1 MNITI
6 EMKKALFLAINAA
19 MNASV
24 WDETP
29 AEEREELFE
38 GCDTTEHTR
47 ESFLQK
53 CRNDDVSSFDE
64 CQADETIDWLLGYA
78 FADSCCT
85 FAEKLHTENNIDALY
100 TACKGLAEACGI
112 VTE

>member
-6 EMKKALFLAINAA
+6 EMKKALFFALNTA
-19 MNASV
+19 MNADV
-24 WDETP
+24 WDSTP

-78 FADSCCT
+78 FADSCRT

>member
-6 EMKKALFLAINAA
+6 EMKKALFFALNAA

-29 AEEREELFE
+29 AEERAELFE

-47 ESFLQK
+47 ESFLKK
-53 CRNDDVSSFDE
+53 CHNDDVSAFDE
-64 CQADETIDWLLGYA
+64 CQADGTIDCLLGYA
-78 FADSCCT
+78 FADSCRT
-85 FAEKLHTENNIDALY
+85 FAEELRTENNIDVLY
-100 TACKGLAEACGI
+100 KACKLLAEAKGI
-112 VTE
+112 TIE

>member
-53 CRNDDVSSFDE
+53 CRNDDVGSFNE
-64 CQADETIDWLLGYA
+64 CQADGTIDLLLGYA
-78 FADSCCT
+78 FADSCRT
-85 FAEKLHTENNIDALY
+85 FAEELRTENNIDALY
-100 TACKGLAEACGI
+100 TACKELAEACGI

>member
-6 EMKKALFLAINAA
+6 EMKKALFFAINAA

-24 WDETP
+24 WDKTP
-29 AEEREELFE
+29 TEERAELFE
-38 GCDTTEHTR
+38 GWDTTEHTC
-47 ESFLQK
+47 ETFLQK
-53 CRNDDVSSFDE
+53 CHSEDVSTFDE
-64 CQADETIDWLLGYA
+64 CQADGSVDWLLGYA

-85 FAEKLHTENNIDALY
+85 FAEKLHAENNIDALY
-100 TACKGLAEACGI
+100 AACKGLAEACGI